1 MELKRHFV
9 QGKMNKD
16 LDPRLIP
23 DGEYIDALNVIVSN
37 TEGQEVGSVQ
47 NVYGLEFIS
56 NYQLPANSF
65 CLGSVADE
73 ANSCIYWLVTS
84 PSKNLVLEYNEDTLV
99 TSVVLEDS
107 RPSGS
112 NVLNFDS
119 QFYVTGI
126 NVIYNSFNKEK
137 LLVWTDDLNPIR
149 CVNVKRAK
157 GYAPN
162 SFNNDD
168 ISLYKKPPF
177 QAPDCTPTIFGDGSE
192 NNLKERF
199 LSFAYRY
206 KYLDGEYSA
215 LSAFSNPQFYPS
227 QFRLDYV
234 TQENSGMVNQFNA
247 VKIEFNTGDRNVSDV
262 QLVFK
267 ESNSDFVYI
276 IDTFNKAKQ
285 SWSDGATKN
294 FVFANNKIY
303 NILPN
308 DEIKR
313 LFDNVPL
320 KAKSQ
325 EFIGNRLIYGNYV
338 EGQEMIDVDGN
349 AIKADYT
356 VEYQSED
363 FSDNQANVNFT
374 HINEVNDVMIIDL
387 SDKELKKGSL
397 LNLFF
402 NTKSDVDFY
411 AENYCVGG
419 YASNGSFCQILT
431 TSPHSFTTGDEI
443 YFKATSGSEINGFY
457 TITVTNS
464 FEFYFS
470 SSTVTSGSCSASTYK
485 PRDFGGS
492 NYSCS
497 ISYYL
502 TNDYANAQQLS
513 LDPDFIN
520 FISVVA
526 TANFVNNSNIIA
538 VEDEDN
544 SYTGKFLPF
553 QIVSS
558 TNVNSLNIK
567 LPYVNHKV
575 WVNSPNTPEIYD
587 TTNFVEYM
595 KFIENSVV
603 VNITKGNSLAS
614 CKSNRSYEA
623 GIVYLDETGRY
634 STVISNESDSD
645 GTVFIPVSQSYKKNT
660 LNLEINHKAPRWAN
674 RYKIFVKDNKLE
686 YQTLYGTFVFKDGNF
701 LWIKLEGLDNQKV
714 NIGDNLILKRDVDGP
729 RDFLTKVEVLD
740 YKTQLSGFIESTP
753 FVEPQGN
760 YIKIKNTQAIDLSS
774 AEKVYKEVD
783 ASSAIKNGSAT
794 SRMQLFT
801 EYNGTTYT
809 DYVIPIGSKINIF
822 IRNQKGG
829 KSGGSYV
836 YEKDFIT
843 LNEYANFYDFYQTE
857 VVSALPFYPQ
867 FFRLEDG
874 NDIGNSINHLPVSS
888 PGYLCMKVQSIMN
901 GNGQNRTFMYMKVSI
916 LSSTGLLI
924 FETDPK
930 DKSSQIFYETQ
941 DTYLIDEDG
950 NHLGKYDGDVDQD
963 ANGLIPCSI
972 KLNFF
977 NCFSQGNGAESYI
990 VRDKFN
996 GNFLSTATRGNAVE
1010 VDGYNQVRNIASL
1023 TYSGAFDETLNYN
1036 SLNEFNLSR
1045 GNYKD
1050 LDDRYGSIQ
1059 KLFTKDTNLIVFQ
1072 QYKVHNILY
1081 NKNVLFDSIG
1091 GGQITSVENV
1101 LGNEVP
1107 FAGEFGIGN
1116 HPESFAYYGNA
1127 MYLTDHN
1134 KRAVIR
1140 IGGDGIQPISQNGM
1154 VSEFV
1159 KLFDQYKN
1167 NFIFGGFDDKKQQY
1181 YLTFSDI
1188 EKNIE
1193 QEQLLCNTEISGI
1206 ITEFKSYSFI
1216 VPVQTQTFTMN
1227 IQYSFSGPS
1236 NVVITSGEVTETI
1249 TNLSGSG
1256 TIVYEKTTNLD
1267 YIEFLITTDEELVD
1281 FSLIP
1286 ECPEVPTG
1294 KVVLMVVN
1302 DEADATKSV
1311 KTSYSWK
1318 EFISGATGGNSN
1330 NEILEADGVSRNEM
1344 LVGFEGFNEIPA
1356 NGSTV
1361 SVKAVDGSFDFTPC
1375 NRIGYLVS
1383 DLELDVNEV
1392 LDDASWL
1399 ELDFVGTTAKSSFI
1413 FSKPTEDHILYLIW
1427 DLASKINLQSENI
1440 FLNELETLTIDVL
1453 ANDTYVGPVLVS
1465 IVSGPSNGTV
1475 DIVDN
1480 QIVYTNTGG
1489 VNDFIIYSVEDES
1502 GCSAQSTIDIT
1513 LLSTETCYRFTSF
1526 KYLSDLP
1533 EGETEEII
1541 EFEWTNC
1548 DDTVSS
1554 LSFTIPPPVGPP
1566 PPVTLYK
1573 DYVFNDEI
1581 GDPII
1586 CCKAG
1591 SVVQISGNVIL
1602 QPEHNTYSESIFCSI

>member
-56 NYQLPANSF
+56 NYQLPADSF
-65 CLGSVADE
+65 CIGSVADE

-126 NVIYNSFNKEK
+126 NIIYNSFNKEK

-157 GYAPN
+157 GYAPS
-162 SFNNDD
+162 SFNSDD

-177 QAPDCTPTIFGDGSE
+177 QAPDCTPTTFGDGSE

-267 ESNSDFVYI
+267 ESNSDFVYV
-276 IDTFNKAKQ
+276 IDTFNKSKQ
-285 SWSDGATKN
+285 SWSDGVTKN

-338 EGQEMIDVDGN
+338 EGQNMIDVDGN
-349 AIKADYT
+349 LIKADYS

-363 FSDNQANVNFT
+363 FVDNQANVNFES
-374 HINEVNDVMIIDL
+374 INEVNDVVVIDL
-387 SDKELKKGSL
+387 SNKELKKGSL
-397 LNLFF
+397 LNIFF
-402 NTKSDVDFY
+402 NSNSNADFY
-411 AENYCVGG
+411 AGDYFSGG
-419 YASNGSFCQILT
+419 YASNGSFCQVLT

-443 YFKATSGSEINGFY
+443 YFKAMSGGEVSGFY
-457 TITVTNS
+457 TITVTS
-464 FEFYFS
+464 STEFYFS
-470 SSTVTSGSCSASTYK
+470 TSLTTSGACSASNYE
-485 PRDFGGS
+485 PRNFGGS
-492 NYSCS
+492 TYSCS
-497 ISYYL
+497 VSYYL
-502 TNDYANAQQLS
+502 TNDYVNAQQLS

-526 TANFVNNSNIIA
+526 TANFVNNSNIIP
-538 VEDEDN
+538 VQDEDN

-553 QIVSS
+553 QIISS
-558 TNVNSLNIK
+558 TNVNVLKIK

-575 WVNSPNTPEIYD
+575 WINSPDLPEIYN
-587 TTNFVEYM
+587 TTDFVEYM
-595 KFIENSVV
+595 KFIESSVSI
-603 VNITKGNSLAS
+603 NITEGNSLAS
-614 CKSNRSYEA
+614 CKSNRSYEV
-623 GIVYLDETGRY
+623 GLVYLDETGRY
-634 STVISNESDSD
+634 STVISNESNSD

-674 RYKIFVKDNKLE
+674 RYKVFVKDNKLE
-686 YQTLYGTFVFKDGNF
+686 YQTVYGTFVFKDGNF

-714 NIGDNLILKRDVDGP
+714 SIGDNLILKRDVDGP

-740 YKTQLSGFIESTP
+740 YKTQLSNFIDSTT

-774 AEKVYKEVD
+774 ANKVYKEND
-783 ASSAIKNGSAT
+783 ASSSMKNGSAT
-794 SRMQLFT
+794 SRMTLFT

-809 DYVIPIGSKINIF
+809 DYAIPIGSKINIF
-822 IRNQKGG
+822 IRNEKGG
-829 KSGGSYV
+829 SSGGRYV

-843 LNEYANFYDFYQTE
+843 LNEYANFYDFYNTE
-857 VVSALPFYPQ
+857 VVSALPFYPE

-874 NDIGNSINHLPVSS
+874 DDINNTVNHLPVSS
-888 PGYLCMKVQSIMN
+888 PGYLCMKVKSIMN
-901 GNGQNRTFMYMKVSI
+901 GNGQNRTFMYMKISI

-941 DTYLIDEDG
+941 DTYLIDDNG
-950 NHLGKYDGDVDQD
+950 NHLGKYDYDIDQD
-963 ANGLIPCSI
+963 YIGSTPCSI

-996 GNFLSTATRGNAVE
+996 GNYLSTATRGNAVE
-1010 VDGYNQVRNIASL
+1010 IDGYNQVRNIASL
-1023 TYSGAFDETLNYN
+1023 TYSGAFDETLSYN

-1045 GNYKD
+1045 ANYKD

-1081 NKNVLFDSIG
+1081 NKNVLFDSVG

-1107 FAGEFGIGN
+1107 FTGEFGIGN
-1116 HPESFAYYGNA
+1116 HPESFSYYGNS
-1127 MYLTDHN
+1127 MYFADHN
-1134 KRAVIR
+1134 KRVVLR
-1140 IGGDGIQPISQNGM
+1140 IGGDGIQTISTNGM
-1154 VSEFV
+1154 TSEFV

-1181 YLTFSDI
+1181 YITFSDVQ
-1188 EKNIE
+1188 KNIE
-1193 QEQLLCNTEISGI
+1193 QEELLCNTEVSGI
-1206 ITEFKSYSFI
+1206 ITNSKSYSFI
-1216 VPVQTQTFTMN
+1216 VPVQNQTFTMN
-1227 IQYSFSGPS
+1227 IQYSFSS
-1236 NVVITSGEVTETI
+1236 NSSVTIASGESVETI
-1249 TNLSGSG
+1249 NDLSGTG
-1256 TIVYEKTTNLD
+1256 TISYEKSTNLD
-1267 YIEFLITTDEELVD
+1267 YIEFLIETEEESVD

-1286 ECPEVPTG
+1286 ECPEIPEG
-1294 KVVLMVVN
+1294 AVVLIVVN
-1302 DEADATKSV
+1302 ESSDASKSMQA
-1311 KTSYSWK
+1311 SYSWK
-1318 EFISGATGGNSN
+1318 DLIAGTSGGNTN
-1330 NEILEADGVSRNEM
+1330 NEIFDSSGVTRFEVINGF
-1344 LVGFEGFNEIPA
+1344 VGVNEIPPNGA
-1356 NGSTV
+1356 NV
-1361 SVKAVDGSFDFTPC
+1361 SVKAKDGSFDFGNC
-1375 NRIGYLVS
+1375 NRMGYVVS
-1383 DLELDVNEV
+1383 SSALDVNS
-1392 LDDASWL
+1392 AISSATWL
-1399 ELDFVGTTAKSSFI
+1399 SLSTSGLTTSGSFT
-1413 FSKPTEDHILYLIW
+1413 FSKPSENHILYLIW
-1427 DLASKINLQSENI
+1427 DCTSVLSVSDDLVSVNENDTI
-1440 FLNELETLTIDVL
+1440 SIDVL
-1453 ANDTYVGPVLVS
+1453 SNDSYSGPVTVS
-1465 IVSGPSNGTV
+1465 IVAEPSNGTATV
-1475 DIVDN
+1475 VGNNIE
-1480 QIVYTNTGG
+1480 YTNTSG
-1489 VNDFIIYSVEDES
+1489 NSDFIVYSVEDEN
-1502 GCSAQSTIDIT
+1502 GCRKEGNINISVNQTD
-1513 LLSTETCYRFTSF
+1513 LCYRFTSF
-1526 KYLSDLP
+1526 KYLSNVL
-1533 EGETEEII
+1533 EGEDETITFQYTDCNDVVQTLEFII
-1541 EFEWTNC
+1541 PGEHTPNPF
-1548 DDTVSS
+1548 
-1554 LSFTIPPPVGPP
+1554 
-1566 PPVTLYK
+1566 LYK
-1573 DYVFNDEI
+1573 EYVFNDEI
-1581 GDPII
+1581 FDPVI
-1586 CCKAG
+1586 CCKSG
-1591 SVVQISGNVIL
+1591 TVTQIGGNVIL
-1602 QPEHNTYSESIFCSI
+1602 GTQYNTYAESIFCSI